1 MWQYDDSNRESP
13 VYYASRQISPAEKKY
28 TTTEREAL
36 AVIYACKKF
45 RHYLLGYRI
54 VFHTD
59 HDSLKY
65 LVNKPD
71 LSGRIARWILLLQ
84 EFNYEVVVKAGKAN
98 ANADY
103 LSRQRG
109 IEVVEDIQAKFPD
122 EFSDEP
128 DRKNAQVLHISGE
141 EESEFSEIISYLVDQ
156 TYPAE
161 LSREEKSVFQSKV
174 APYTIIQGV
183 LFRIGADEQLKRFL
197 EKRERK
203 KVMRALHSGP
213 SSGHFAA
220 TTTANRIWSVGYWWP
235 YLVRD
240 VKAYVGSCDQCQ
252 RTGAPTF
259 RNHWPLTPIILI
271 SPFEK
276 WGIDFVGPIN
286 PVSARRNRYIILA
299 TNYATKWVE
308 ARPTRKN
315 DAATAAT
322 FLFEEIMMRF
332 GHPLEIVS
340 DRGTHF
346 LNDVICDITT
356 KYLINHRKTT
366 PYNPKANGLIE
377 HANGIIGKVLN
388 KLVAAH
394 KTDWDLKLPSA
405 VHAYNTSEKR
415 TTGRNPYFLVFG
427 QVAVHGIELDIETH
441 RIMAARTGNRIEDL
455 NARLIAIEDLEK
467 ARNEALDQTIEVHTK
482 RKDEF
487 DSKLSD
493 DHGITLGGLVLLYD
507 NHHNQFLGKLHTRWM
522 GPYKVTEVYPNG
534 SLQLED
540 LQGVWLDT
548 RSMALGS
555 KLTNRNPQWRNPGK
569 SSMFAGLSHLKKG

>member
-1 MWQYDDSNRESP
+1 MSL
-13 VYYASRQISPAEKKY
+13 AEKKY

-45 RHYLLGYRI
+45 QHYLLGYRI

-98 ANADY
+98 ANANY
-103 LSRQRG
+103 FSRQRG
-109 IEVVEDIQAKFPD
+109 TEAVEDIQARFPD

-128 DRKNAQVLHISGE
+128 DRKDAPVLHISSE
-141 EESEFSEIISYLVDQ
+141 EKSEYSEIVSYLVNR
-156 TYPAE
+156 TYPTG
-161 LSREEKSVFQSKV
+161 LSREEKSVFQNKV
-174 APYTIIQGV
+174 APYTIIQGI
-183 LFRIGADEQLKRFL
+183 LFRIGANEQLKRCL
-197 EKRERK
+197 EKQERK

-213 SSGHFAA
+213 SGGHFAA
-220 TTTANRIWSVGYWWP
+220 ATTANRIRSAGYWWP

-240 VKAYVGSCDQCQ
+240 LRAYVGSCDQCQ
-252 RTGAPTF
+252 RTGAPAF
-259 RNHWPLTPIILI
+259 RNHWPLTPILPI

-276 WGIDFVGPIN
+276 WGIDFVGLIN
-286 PVSARRNRYIILA
+286 PVSTRRNRYIILA
-299 TNYATKWVE
+299 TDYATKWVE

-315 DAATAAT
+315 DTAMAAT

-366 PYNPKANGLIE
+366 PYNPKANGLTE
-377 HANGIIGKVLN
+377 RANGIIGKVLN

-405 VHAYNTSEKR
+405 VHTYNTSEKM
-415 TTGRNPYFLVFG
+415 TTRRNPYFLVFG

-441 RIMAARTGNRIEDL
+441 RIIAARTGDRIEDL
-455 NARLIAIEDLEK
+455 NTRLIAIEDLEE
-467 ARNEALDQTIEVHTK
+467 ARNVALDRT
-482 RKDEF
+482 
-487 DSKLSD
+487 
-493 DHGITLGGLVLLYD
+493 
-507 NHHNQFLGKLHTRWM
+507 
-522 GPYKVTEVYPNG
+522 TEVRPREKKNLTPNFRTTMELHQEG
-534 SLQLED
+534 WCYYMTTATSNFQVNSTPEGWD
-540 LQGVWLDT
+540 PAKSQKYTRTDPSNSRIFKDYGWTQG
-548 RSMALGS
+548 
-555 KLTNRNPQWRNPGK
+555 
-569 SSMFAGLSHLKKG
+569 

>member
-1 MWQYDDSNRESP
+1 M
-13 VYYASRQISPAEKKY
+13 
-28 TTTEREAL
+28 
-36 AVIYACKKF
+36 
-45 RHYLLGYRI
+45 
-54 VFHTD
+54 
-59 HDSLKY
+59 
-65 LVNKPD
+65 NKPD

-103 LSRQRG
+103 LSQHRG
-109 IEVVEDIQAKFPD
+109 TEAVEDIQAKFPN
-122 EFSDEP
+122 EFLDEP

-156 TYPAE
+156 TYPAG
-161 LSREEKSVFQSKV
+161 LSREEKNVFQSKV
-174 APYTIIQGV
+174 APYSIILGV
-183 LFRIGADEQLKRFL
+183 LFRIGADEQLKRCL

-203 KVMRALHSGP
+203 QVMRALHSGP
-213 SSGHFAA
+213 SGGHFVA
-220 TTTANRIWSVGYWWP
+220 TTTANRIRSAGYWWP

-240 VKAYVGSCDQCQ
+240 VKAYVGSYDQCQ
-252 RTGAPTF
+252 RTGAPGF
-259 RNHWPLTPIILI
+259 RNHWPLTPIIPI
-271 SPFEK
+271 SSFEK
-276 WGIDFVGPIN
+276 WRIDFVGPIN

-299 TNYATKWVE
+299 TDYATKWIE

-356 KYLINHRKTT
+356 KYLIKHQKTT
-366 PYNPKANGLIE
+366 PYNPKANGLTE
-377 HANGIIGKVLN
+377 RANGIIGKVLN

-405 VHAYNTSEKR
+405 VHAYNTTEKR
-415 TTGRNPYFLVFG
+415 TTERNPYFLVFG

-441 RIMAARTGNRIEDL
+441 RIIAARTGNQIEDL
-455 NARLIAIEDLEK
+455 NARLIAIEDLEE
-467 ARNEALDQTIEVHTK
+467 ARNAALDQTAEVQTK
-482 RKDEF
+482 RKEEF
-487 DSKLSD
+487 DSKLPD
-493 DHGITLGGLVLLYD
+493 DHGITPRGLVLLYD
-507 NHHNQFLGKLHTRWM
+507 NRHKQFPSKLHTRWM

-548 RSMALGS
+548 RINGS
-555 KLTNRNPQWRNPGK
+555 RVKAYKPESPTEESGQE
-569 SSMFAGLSHLKKG
+569 